1 MDSRSIR
8 VLPANRTRS
17 IRGRVLARV
26 DLSFFLSFVRI
37 CPGYYSF
44 ILGISRPM
52 ADGPHLH
59 LLIKPPKVGMQ
70 QAPVRFGVWSCQL
83 RVQYQVS
90 FFVFVLICALKFPAY
105 FILGTAR
112 PVAVVRTCS
121 SLGGIQTS
129 AGTCL
134 TRGRVLVPVQQFF
147 LSFCSYL
154 RIESFPSLLP
164 FHPRYATTRSGGHT
178 CPSFL
183 WRSLIPAGTRSIRGW
198 VLHRWDV
205 GIFCP
210 PLKKLKHHLVRV

>member
-1 MDSRSIR
+1 
-8 VLPANRTRS
+8 
-17 IRGRVLARV
+17 
-26 DLSFFLSFVRI
+26 
-37 CPGYYSF
+37 
-44 ILGISRPM
+44 M

-70 QAPVRFGVWSCQL
+70 QAPVRFGVGSCQL

-90 FFVFVLICALKFPAY
+90 FFVFVRICALKFPAY

-112 PVAVVRTCS
+112 SVALARTCS
-121 SLGGIQTS
+121 SLGRIQTS

-134 TRGRVLVPVQQFF
+134 TRGRVLVPVQRFF
-147 LSFCSYL
+147 LSFCSY
-154 RIESFPSLLP
+154 SLLP
-164 FHPRYATTRSGGHT
+164 FHPRYTMTRSGGHT
-178 CPSFL
+178 CPSYL

-210 PLKKLKHHLVRV
+210 PPQEIQTPFGPRLNLIQDKPARMLPGHPSFTEFFKVTSQYSI